1 MAKKKKPSPK
11 RFLAARTDASVGTIE
26 RKIAKMLKLPE
37 GSVQLRLPTLKK
49 ARSDKSI
56 GALLRDWGW

>member
-26 RKIAKMLKLPE
+26 RKISKMLKLSE

-49 ARSDKSI
+49 ARADKKI

>member
-11 RFLAARTDASVGTIE
+11 RFLAARTDASVGAIE
-26 RKIAKMLKLPE
+26 RKIAKILKLPE
-37 GSVQLRLPTLKK
+37 GSVQLRLPTKKK
-49 ARSDKSI
+49 ARADKKI

>member
-1 MAKKKKPSPK
+1 MAKKKKPRPR

-37 GSVQLRLPTLKK
+37 GSVQLRLPSLKK
-49 ARSDKSI
+49 ARSDKKI
-56 GALLRDWGW
+56 GSLLRDWGG

>member
-26 RKIAKMLKLPE
+26 RKIAKMLKLSE

-49 ARSDKSI
+49 ARADKKI

>member
-1 MAKKKKPSPK
+1 MGKKKKPRPR

-26 RKIAKMLKLPE
+26 RKIAKILKLPE

-49 ARSDKSI
+49 ARADKKI